1 MNARRAY
8 VSGVVQGVAFRWHTR
23 EKALELGV
31 RGWVRNLRDGRV
43 EVLADG
49 DEDALERLFEWL
61 SRGPAAARVSGL
73 EEVPTGAEQ
82 AGDGFEILPT
92 VSI

>member
-1 MNARRAY
+1 MSVRRAY

-43 EVLADG
+43 EVLA
-49 DEDALERLFEWL
+49 EAEEEVLEKFFSWL
-61 SRGPAAARVSGL
+61 QVGPSAARVTGV
-73 EEVPTGAEQ
+73 EVLDPDTASAGASFEIQPTG
-82 AGDGFEILPT
+82 
-92 VSI
+92 SI